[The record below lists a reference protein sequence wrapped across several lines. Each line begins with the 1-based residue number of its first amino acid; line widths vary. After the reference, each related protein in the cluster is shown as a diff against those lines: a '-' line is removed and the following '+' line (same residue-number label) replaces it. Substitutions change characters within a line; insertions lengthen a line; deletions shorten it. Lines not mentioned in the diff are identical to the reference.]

1 MAIIGINLNRDN
13 PEYTI
18 DDLKFWMPQM
28 KNYLATQEGITAF
41 NNLYPIANNKIY
53 YSVYGSDWKLAMS
66 LCIAHYLTLIAMLSE
81 VPSGD
86 SLSEIAGGQATR
98 GPIDSASVGSFSVS
112 YAIDKTM
119 VDKDEDKWWNLTTFG
134 SQLMALLETK
144 GYAGGIFVVTSN
156 PIPGSN
162 F

>member
-1 MAIIGINLNRDN
+1 MAIIGINIDREN

-18 DDLKFWMPQM
+18 ADLKFWMPQM
-28 KNYLATQEGITAF
+28 KGFLNTEEGVTAF
-41 NNLYPIANNKIY
+41 NNLYPIADAKIY
-53 YSVYGSDWKLAMS
+53 YSVYGADWKLAMS
-66 LCIAHYLTLIAMLSE
+66 LCIAHYLTLLAQLE
-81 VPSGD
+81 EAPAGD

-98 GPIDSASVGSFSVS
+98 GPIDSASVGSFSVN

-119 VDKDEDKWWNLTTFG
+119 VEKDEAKWWNLTVFG

-144 GYAGGIFVVTSN
+144 CYAGGIFVVTSN
-156 PIPGSN
+156 PVPGAN